1 MTNSD
6 NVLVR
11 FVCSLFPKG
20 NLFSLLIFYSRKLGV
35 FTPKVLWTAGKLC
48 GVVILRTNGKET
60 IEVAAYS
67 VWRLLF
73 WNTYATQPAV

>member
-1 MTNSD
+1 MKNAD
-6 NVLVR
+6 NVIVG

-20 NLFSLLIFYSRKLGV
+20 NLLSLVIFHSRKLCV

-48 GVVILRTNGKET
+48 GVVILQKNGKEAV
-60 IEVAAYS
+60 EMAAYS
-67 VWRLLF
+67 VWRLLV